1 MTQPFTKTF
10 SRRGVLSAT
19 IAALMAFGAPAP
31 AAAQSGDAADFFDGR
46 TIRMIIPRS
55 PGGGVDW
62 YGRNI
67 ARFMERYMPGTR
79 ITPVNVPGGG
89 GVIGDNQA
97 YLSEPD
103 GLTMWLTIFPGHV
116 LAQLTGQE
124 GVQYDFTQWEW
135 IGRIGDDVPV
145 VSTSTR
151 HPWEQFEDLASATEE
166 VRLGS
171 LGAGSHATYALRLIS
186 RSFDF
191 PSRLVIGYP
200 GTPEANAALMR
211 GEVDIRY
218 QSMTVT
224 MPFVEQGEFRM
235 LAVLSD
241 ERHPEAPDLP
251 TLVELAPTE
260 EAGELLA
267 AFAALYQLERV
278 VAVPPGTP
286 ADRVEVLREA
296 FMRAVTDPEF
306 VALAE
311 QAGNPVNPLPGAE
324 VAELAARLAAGAE
337 RLVTMITE

>member
-1 MTQPFTKTF
+1 MTRPRTNLL
-10 SRRGVLSAT
+10 SRRGA
-19 IAALMAFGAPAP
+19 IGAALAGLMAFQLPAP
-31 AAAQSGDAADFFDGR
+31 VAAQAGDAAEFYDGR
-46 TIRMIIPRS
+46 TVRLIIPRS

-62 YGRNI
+62 YGRTV
-67 ARFMERYMPGTR
+67 ARFMEQHMPGTR
-79 ITPVNVPGGG
+79 VTPVNVPGGG
-89 GVIGDNQA
+89 GVIGDNRA
-97 YLSEPD
+97 FLSDPD
-103 GLTMWLTIFPGHV
+103 GLTVWLTIFPGHV

-135 IGRIGDDVPV
+135 IGRIGDDTPV

-151 HPWEQFEDLASATEE
+151 HPWERFDDLASATEE

-191 PSRLVIGYP
+191 PSRLVVGYP

-224 MPFVEQGEFRM
+224 LPMVEEGEFRM

-260 EAGELLA
+260 EAAELLA

-278 VAVPPGTP
+278 FAAPPGTP
-286 ADRVEVLREA
+286 ADRVEYLREA
-296 FMRAVTDPEF
+296 FMAAATDPEF
-306 VALAE
+306 LALAE
-311 QAGNPVNPLPGAE
+311 QSGRPVNPLAGAQ
-324 VAELAARLAAGAE
+324 VADLAARLADGAD
-337 RLVTMITE
+337 RLVSMIAE